1 MSTYMILSAKSLNQ
15 KFTLATISGFLTSS
29 LVFMG
34 LFLAFYQSELADE
47 RAQAARDVNRLL
59 QSSLENA
66 MLKRDLEGLKFIVKR
81 LGQQPNINRVM
92 IVNPKGQVR
101 FSSHAEYINT
111 NLNVGMPDNFTPS
124 SQFIQDKNGKE
135 VLRSINPVN
144 NKPQCKECHGA
155 TDVNPV
161 NGILVVDYDAS
172 SIKQKVRNTTLILM
186 GAGALIVIINLLGGW
201 WFIRRYILKPVHTL
215 CNASQAIAEG
225 RCETRVITKGND
237 ELSVL
242 GNTFNL
248 MASNLQNSMRSLKE
262 EKTFLQA
269 LVDAIPDGLRIID
282 DNFNMLLVNK
292 AFLKQTGC
300 PDKLWVGEKCYAA
313 TQGRDTPCP
322 TDLTNCTLEEVRKT
336 AKPFKVVRRQKRCDG
351 SVLDVEIFAAP
362 MTFVK
367 EGKETTLMIESI
379 RDLTQEVRFTH
390 EQRLSELGH
399 LAANV
404 AHEIFN
410 PLSSM
415 KLAVNSI
422 TNESPRNSENM
433 SNYID
438 IISKS
443 MDQCIQMTDRLL
455 RLSAVPSGK
464 DELVDVHNAIKDV
477 LGLVKW
483 DAEQALINV
492 VETFP
497 DKPLRVFAS
506 ESEMRMLILNLVQ
519 NAFHAMPSGG
529 VLNIKG
535 IIKDGQI
542 IIHFEDTGVGISEK
556 HLSKIFMPFFS
567 RRADNVH
574 GTGLGLPISRSIVEG
589 YGGTLEAITSLGKG
603 SCFIITIPEASIE
616 RLKQ

>member
-1 MSTYMILSAKSLNQ
+1 MILSANTLNQ
-15 KFTLATISGFLTSS
+15 KFTLATIIGFLTSS
-29 LVFMG
+29 LVFLG
-34 LFLAFYQSELADE
+34 LFLAFYQTELSDE

-66 MLKRDLEGLKFIVKR
+66 MLKRDLEGLRFIVNR

-92 IVNPKGQVR
+92 IINPKGQVR
-101 FSSHAEYINT
+101 FSSHPEFINSS
-111 NLNVGMPDNFTPS
+111 LNASISQSLIPS
-124 SQFIQDKNGKE
+124 SNFIQDKKGKE
-135 VLRSINPVN
+135 VLRSVNPVN
-144 NKPQCKECHGA
+144 NKPQCKECHGSA
-155 TDVNPV
+155 DEHPV
-161 NGILVVDYDAS
+161 NGILIVDYDAS

-201 WFIRRYILKPVHTL
+201 WFIHRYILKPVHTL
-215 CNASQAIAEG
+215 SDASQAIANG
-225 RCETRVITKGND
+225 QCETRVITKGND
-237 ELSVL
+237 ELSIL

-248 MASNLQNSMRSLKE
+248 MASHLQDSMRSLKE

-282 DNFNMLLVNK
+282 DHFNMILVNK

-300 PDKLWVGEKCYAA
+300 PEKLWVGEKCYVA
-313 TQGRDTPCP
+313 TQGRDSPCP
-322 TDLTNCTLEEVRKT
+322 TDLKNCTLEEVRKK

-351 SVLDVEIFAAP
+351 SMLDVEIFAAP
-362 MTFVK
+362 MTFIK
-367 EGKETTLMIESI
+367 EGKETKLMIESI

-422 TNESPRNSENM
+422 TNESPQNTENM
-433 SNYID
+433 NNYID

-464 DELVDVHNAIKDV
+464 DELVDVCNAIKDV

-497 DKPLRVFAS
+497 DQPLRVFAS
-506 ESEMRMLILNLVQ
+506 ESEIRMLILNLVQ

-535 IIKDGQI
+535 NIKDGQVI
-542 IIHFEDTGVGISEK
+542 IRFEDTGVGISEE

-574 GTGLGLPISRSIVEG
+574 GTGLGLPISQAIVES
-589 YGGTLEAITSLGKG
+589 YGGKLEANTTLGKG
-603 SCFIITIPEASIE
+603 SCFIITIPEASIT